1 MRNYILVGFVSL
13 GIFLGSFGITNAVST
28 FIIQQGGTGTTS
40 PSGILYGDNG
50 ATSHLNT
57 VSIGSNLTFSGGTL
71 SATGGGGNT
80 GLATT
85 TPWSTGNLAY
95 VVDNGHVSSV
105 ATTTASCSGSV
116 SCSSFTVVGSV
127 SPTITSSALTA
138 AVTSIGPAGQL
149 QTGPAVTLATTT
161 TTTNGLTTA
170 ETITATGNMIT
181 WKPSISGTLTVAGGG
196 TGVGTFTSGQL
207 IYGNGTNA
215 LSSVGTSTPTV
226 SAPITYSGTL
236 GSFVG
241 GVGGAFACTTA
252 SAGVTGCL
260 SGTDWSTFNSKQAAL
275 TFSYPL
281 VNTTNTI
288 SLAFGTTTSN
298 TWAGTQTFTN
308 SPIFSTLGLGT
319 VNSNVAGNLYNTA
332 TTSVSSG
339 SGVSFTGTAGALI
352 GGSSLTINNT
362 GVLSLQQLGG
372 GTAQTGAL
380 TLSTTTDTVNG
391 LTYAELITN
400 TGAAFTFANSISGTL
415 QVGGGGTGVSS
426 LASGHL
432 LYGSGSTA
440 MTDLAPG
447 TAGQVLGIVGGVPA
461 WVATSTAGGGSGT
474 VTSIVA
480 GTGLTGG
487 TITTSGTIALS
498 VPVSI
503 ANGGTATSTYYS
515 GGLVFYDGT
524 ELSQAP
530 NKTTSALNWDNTDG
544 TLGIGTTTTSSSV
557 ASAAVMAGV
566 NPQLALSTNS
576 AGAVPDTIGASAA
589 GVLILNGVNNLQL
602 KSSLGNVQI
611 LNGATIEYQQAGV
624 AFRGNITNSP
634 AFENLTCISST
645 VPNIVPNFADTTT
658 GLGCGASGNINFIA
672 SGVEVARFSSNGLNV
687 GTTTGTYGGSSWT
700 NAVSNAVSGLG
711 GILIDTA
718 TNVTNALTIKNAA
731 GTSVFNVDTTAANP
745 FLGIGTSTPFATLSV
760 AGNGTNPLFAVAT
773 SSSQGLPNFEIDNG
787 GHMITSGPKPAI
799 SGGTSTLAGNDN
811 NGTITVTGT
820 LLTSVTVTFVTA
832 WATAPDCTM
841 SDNSTG
847 ITADITSISTTQVVF
862 GFSTG
867 INSGTVWYQCRGHQ

>member
-85 TPWSTGNLAY
+85 SPWSIGNLAY

-170 ETITATGNMIT
+170 ETITATGNTIT

-281 VNTTNTI
+281 VNTANTI

-298 TWAGTQTFTN
+298 AWAGTQTFTN

-339 SGVSFTGTAGALI
+339 PGVSFTGTAGALI

-524 ELSQAP
+524 ELSQAQ
-530 NKTTSALNWDNTDG
+530 NKPASSLFWDNTDG
-544 TLGIGTTTTSSSV
+544 ALGIGTTTTSTTANFVVAAPNPQIVISTTGATTGQASLGDSS
-557 ASAAVMAGV
+557 AGV
-566 NPQLALSTNS
+566 VALKATSNINLNS
-576 AGAVPDTIGASAA
+576 
-589 GVLILNGVNNLQL
+589 VN
-602 KSSLGNVQI
+602 GNVQMQQ
-611 LNGATIEYQQAGV
+611 NGTNEFTQGSTIFRAATTG
-624 AFRGNITNSP
+624 GP
-634 AFENLTCISST
+634 GMENLTGLSGTAPVFLPDFS
-645 VPNIVPNFADTTT
+645 DTTT
-658 GLGCGASGNINFIA
+658 GIGAGTAGNINFIA
-672 SGVEVARFSSNGLNV
+672 GGSEIARFTSI
-687 GTTTGTYGGSSWT
+687 
-700 NAVSNAVSGLG
+700 GLG
-711 GILIDTA
+711 IA
-718 TNVTNALTIKNAA
+718 
-731 GTSVFNVDTTAANP
+731 S
-745 FLGIGTSTPFATLSV
+745 STPGYAFSV
-760 AGNGTNPLFAVAT
+760 GSVGGTFGSIISVENKVAT
-773 SSSQGLPNFEIDNG
+773 STSATLDWSQGNQQDFQIGNSATSIAFSKVIDGGTLRVLVCNPPSSAAGALTWTGVQWSGGAVPTQTTTAGVCDIWSFIATQATSTTASAVKIFGAMSPNF
-787 GHMITSGPKPAI
+787 P
-799 SGGTSTLAGNDN
+799 
-811 NGTITVTGT
+811 
-820 LLTSVTVTFVTA
+820 
-832 WATAPDCTM
+832 
-841 SDNSTG
+841 
-847 ITADITSISTTQVVF
+847 
-862 GFSTG
+862 
-867 INSGTVWYQCRGHQ
+867 